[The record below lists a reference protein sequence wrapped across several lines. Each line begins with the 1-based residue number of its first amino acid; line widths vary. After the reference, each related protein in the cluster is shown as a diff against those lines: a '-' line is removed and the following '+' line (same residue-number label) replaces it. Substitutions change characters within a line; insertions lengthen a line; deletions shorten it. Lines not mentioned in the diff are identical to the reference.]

1 MAHVDAAIA
10 YDEVLS
16 LEEAAARLKIAP
28 KTMREWLRTGKV
40 EGFKAGKL
48 WRVRAS
54 ALPRFIHEATQY
66 QQERRSRGTGL

>member
-48 WRVRAS
+48 
-54 ALPRFIHEATQY
+54 
-66 QQERRSRGTGL
+66 